1 MKSTEEGFEVSAA
14 SGSGIWR
21 RLAAAV
27 LLCCAVAALVAAPA
41 LAQKP
46 KGKKPHPKPNVAG
59 NLDPTFGKGGKVT
72 VAFPAETEGD
82 VRVKYDLPYSYA
94 SGHIEMAPAPGG
106 KTVVAGATKMVR
118 YLANGQLDKS
128 FGGGEVRI
136 QRPAGRNFVLA
147 AVAVDP
153 QGRVLLAGTA
163 RQMPSNTTPNP
174 LLSSAI
180 LMRFTANGAP
190 DPSFGDGG
198 TLITDFGLG
207 APKGAG
213 GQSYVSPSVGLRS
226 VVVDSQGRPVISG
239 GYVKEF
245 GDCSGS
251 RQAISVGFVGRLTT
265 NGALDPTFGEGG
277 LRQVTD
283 LASFPQ
289 VGFTPTGGLLAVG
302 NGGGSCGNHEA
313 GPTLE
318 LAGMSGEGVLDPNF
332 GFSGFRVIEELG
344 NAPAVTVAPSGKIDL
359 LGPTHN
365 SSRRVKNKEKG
376 KDKPKYK
383 SIPLAEETV
392 TQLLPSG
399 AADPSFSRK
408 GSTQIVHGRDVSL
421 SAIAVDAQ
429 GRLLL
434 AGRVAKRV
442 APNSKK
448 NGLRRSSF
456 LVSRVTAKGE
466 IDRSF
471 GNRGEVRTGFG
482 GPASSFATQIVL
494 LNGGRML
501 VGGGISSPQLASGGG
516 FAIAKYVR

>member
-1 MKSTEEGFEVSAA
+1 MA
-14 SGSGIWR
+14 
-21 RLAAAV
+21 
-27 LLCCAVAALVAAPA
+27 LLCLALLAVAAAPA

-46 KGKKPHPKPNVAG
+46 KGKQPAKANVAG
-59 NLDPTFGKGGKVT
+59 QLDPSFGQGGKVT

-82 VRVKYDLPYSYA
+82 VRVKYDLPYSYT

-118 YLANGQLDKS
+118 FLANGQLDKS

-147 AVAVDP
+147 SVAVDS

-180 LMRFTANGAP
+180 LMRFSANGAP
-190 DPSFGDGG
+190 DPSFGTDG
-198 TLITDFGLG
+198 TLVTDFGLG

-213 GQSYVSPSVGLRS
+213 GEAYVSPSVGLRS
-226 VVVDSQGRPVISG
+226 VVIDGTGRPVISG
-239 GYVKEF
+239 GFVKEF
-245 GDCSGS
+245 GDCSS
-251 RQAISVGFVGRLTT
+251 RSQAISIGFVGRLTDS
-265 NGALDPTFGEGG
+265 GALDPSFGEGG
-277 LRQVTD
+277 LRQLTD

-289 VGFTPTGGLLAVG
+289 VGFTPAGGLLAVG
-302 NGGGSCGNHEA
+302 NGGGGCGKYEA

-318 LAGMSGEGVLDPNF
+318 LAGMNGDGVLDPNF
-332 GFSGFRVIEELG
+332 GFSGFRVIEGLG

-365 SSRRVKNKEKG
+365 SSRRVKNKKKG
-376 KDKPKYK
+376 KDEPKFK
-383 SIPLAEETV
+383 TILTAEETV

-408 GSTQIVHGRDVSL
+408 GETQIVHGRDVSL
-421 SAIAVDAQ
+421 STLAVDAQ
-429 GRLLL
+429 GRILL
-434 AGRVAKRV
+434 AGRIAKRV
-442 APNSKK
+442 APNSRK
-448 NGLRRSSF
+448 NGLTRSSF
-456 LVSRVTAKGE
+456 LVTRVTAKGE

-471 GNRGEVRTGFG
+471 GDKGEVTTGFG
-482 GPASSFATQIVL
+482 GPANSFATQIAL

-501 VGGGISSPQLASGGG
+501 VGGGISSPELSSGGG
-516 FAIAKYVR
+516 FAIAKYKR

>member
-1 MKSTEEGFEVSAA
+1 MSGA
-14 SGSGIWR
+14 SGVGIGWR
-21 RLAAAV
+21 LLAAA
-27 LLCCAVAALVAAPA
+27 LLCLAVAALAAAPA

-46 KGKKPHPKPNVAG
+46 GGGKKQAKPSAAG
-59 NLDPTFGKGGKVT
+59 SLDTTFGKGGKVT
-72 VAFPAETEGD
+72 VAFPAETEGE
-82 VRVKYDLPYSYA
+82 VRVKYDLPFSYN
-94 SGHIEMAPAPGG
+94 SGHIEMAAAPGG

-118 YLANGQLDKS
+118 FLANGQIDKS

-136 QRPAGRNFVLA
+136 PRPAGRNFVLA
-147 AVAVDP
+147 SVAVDS

-180 LMRFTANGAP
+180 LMRFTPTGAP

-198 TLITDFGLG
+198 TLVTDFGLA

-226 VVVDSQGRPVISG
+226 VVVDSQGRPIVSG

-245 GDCSGS
+245 GNCTYSAQS
-251 RQAISVGFVGRLTT
+251 ISVGFVARLTPS
-265 NGALDPTFGEGG
+265 GALDPSFGEGG

-289 VGFTPTGGLLAVG
+289 VGFTPSGGLLAVG
-302 NGGGSCGNHEA
+302 NGGGSCGTYEA
-313 GPTLE
+313 GPALE
-318 LAGMSGEGVLDPNF
+318 LGGMNSEGVLDPNF
-332 GFSGFRVIEELG
+332 GFSGFRVINGLG
-344 NAPAVTVAPSGKIDL
+344 NAPAVAVAPSGKIDL
-359 LGPTHN
+359 LGPSRN
-365 SSRRVKNKEKG
+365 SRQRAKNHKKG
-376 KDKPKYK
+376 KNQPKYTYTP
-383 SIPLAEETV
+383 IAEQTV
-392 TQLLPSG
+392 MQLLPSG
-399 AADPSFSRK
+399 ASDPSFSRT
-408 GSTQIVHGRDVSL
+408 GSTTIVTERGASFA
-421 SAIAVDAQ
+421 AIAVDAQ

-456 LVSRVTAKGE
+456 LVSRMTAKGE
-466 IDRSF
+466 FDRSF
-471 GNRGEVRTGFG
+471 GNKGEVRTGFG
-482 GPASSFATQIVL
+482 GPASSFATQIAL
-494 LNGGRML
+494 LNGNRML
-501 VGGGISSPQLASGGG
+501 VGGGISSPQLSSGGG

>member
-1 MKSTEEGFEVSAA
+1 VSRVD
-14 SGSGIWR
+14 GTGIGR
-21 RLAAAV
+21 RLLTMAVISCALAAI
-27 LLCCAVAALVAAPA
+27 VAAPA

-46 KGKKPHPKPNVAG
+46 GSGKPKGTASPAAG
-59 NLDPTFGKGGKVT
+59 SLDTTFGKGGKVT

-82 VRVKYDLPYSYA
+82 VGVKYDLPYSYN

-136 QRPAGRNFVLA
+136 SRPAGRNFVLA
-147 AVAVDP
+147 SVAVDS

-180 LMRFTANGAP
+180 LMRFTSNGAL

-198 TLITDFGLG
+198 TLVTDFGLG

-213 GQSYVSPSVGLRS
+213 GSSYISPAVGLRS
-226 VVVDSQGRPVISG
+226 VVVDSQGRPLISG

-251 RQAISVGFVGRLTT
+251 SQAISIGFVGRLTAS
-265 NGALDPTFGEGG
+265 GALDPTFGEGG

-289 VGFTPTGGLLAVG
+289 VGFTPAGGLLAVG
-302 NGGGSCGNHEA
+302 NGGGSCGTHER

-318 LAGMSGEGVLDPNF
+318 LAGMNGEGVLDPNF
-332 GFSGFRVIEELG
+332 GFSGFRVIEGLG
-344 NAPAVTVAPSGKIDL
+344 NAPAVTIAPSGKIDL

-365 SSRRVKNKEKG
+365 SREQVKNKKKG
-376 KDKPKYK
+376 KDEPKYTY
-383 SIPLAEETV
+383 IPVAEETV

-408 GSTQIVHGRDVSL
+408 GSTQIVHGRDASL

-448 NGLRRSSF
+448 NGLTRSSF

-471 GNRGEVRTGFG
+471 GNQGEVRTGFG

-501 VGGGISSPQLASGGG
+501 VGGGISSPKLASGGG
-516 FAIAKYVR
+516 FAIAKYLR

>member
-1 MKSTEEGFEVSAA
+1 MGTE
-14 SGSGIWR
+14 GIGR
-21 RLAAAV
+21 RLMTV
-27 LLCCAVAALVAAPA
+27 GLLCLAFVALAAAPA
-41 LAQKP
+41 LAQKAG
-46 KGKKPHPKPNVAG
+46 GKKQGVKPNVAG
-59 NLDPTFGKGGKVT
+59 SLDPTFGKGGKVT

-82 VRVKYDLPYSYA
+82 VRVKYDLPYSYTP
-94 SGHIEMAPAPGG
+94 GHIVMAPAPGG

-118 YLANGQLDKS
+118 YLANGKLDTS

-136 QRPAGRNFVLA
+136 PRPAGRNFVLA
-147 AVAVDP
+147 SAAVDS

-180 LMRFTANGAP
+180 LIRFTVNGAP

-213 GQSYVSPSVGLRS
+213 GQPYVSPSVGLRS
-226 VVVDSQGRPVISG
+226 VVIDSQDRPVISG

-245 GDCSGS
+245 GDCSS
-251 RQAISVGFVGRLTT
+251 RSQAISVGFVGRLTAS
-265 NGALDPTFGEGG
+265 GALDPTFGEGG

-289 VGFTPTGGLLAVG
+289 VGFAPTGGLLAVG
-302 NGGGSCGNHEA
+302 NGGGSCGDHEA

-332 GFSGFRVIEELG
+332 GFSGFRVIEGLG
-344 NAPAVTVAPSGKIDL
+344 NAPAVAVAPSGKIDL

-365 SSRRVKNKEKG
+365 SSQRVKNKKKG
-376 KDKPKYK
+376 KGQPKYK
-383 SIPLAEETV
+383 YIPMAEETI

-408 GSTQIVHGRDVSL
+408 GETQIVHGRDVSL
-421 SAIAVDAQ
+421 STLAVDAQ
-429 GRLLL
+429 GRILL
-434 AGRVAKRV
+434 AGKVAKRV

-471 GNRGEVRTGFG
+471 GNKGEVRTGFG

-494 LNGGRML
+494 LNGNRML
-501 VGGGISSPQLASGGG
+501 VGGGISSPQLSSGGG

>member
-1 MKSTEEGFEVSAA
+1 V
-14 SGSGIWR
+14 SGSGTDGIGR
-21 RLAAAV
+21 RLLAAAISC
-27 LLCCAVAALVAAPA
+27 LAVAALVAAPA

-46 KGKKPHPKPNVAG
+46 KGGKHHAKPAAG
-59 NLDPTFGKGGKVT
+59 SLDTTFGKGGKVT

-82 VRVKYDLPYSYA
+82 VQVKYDLPYSYN

-118 YLANGQLDKS
+118 FLADGQLDKS

-136 QRPAGRNFVLA
+136 QRPPGRNFVLA
-147 AVAVDP
+147 SVAVDS

-180 LMRFTANGAP
+180 LMRFTPDGAP

-198 TLITDFGLG
+198 TLVTDFGLG

-213 GQSYVSPSVGLRS
+213 NQAYVSSSVGLRS
-226 VVVDSQGRPVISG
+226 VAVDSQGRPVISG

-245 GDCSGS
+245 GNCEGRS
-251 RQAISVGFVGRLTT
+251 QAISIGFVGRLTP
-265 NGALDPTFGEGG
+265 NGALDPSFGDGG

-289 VGFTPTGGLLAVG
+289 VGFTPAGGLLAVG
-302 NGGGSCGNHEA
+302 NGGGRCGVYEA
-313 GPTLE
+313 GPSLE
-318 LAGMSGEGVLDPNF
+318 LAGMNGDGVLDPNF
-332 GFSGFRVIEELG
+332 GFSGFRVIEGLG
-344 NAPAVTVAPSGKIDL
+344 NAPAVAVAPSGKIDL
-359 LGPTHN
+359 LGPTH
-365 SSRRVKNKEKG
+365 SSTQRVKNKKKG
-376 KDKPKYK
+376 KDEPKYK
-383 SIPLAEETV
+383 YVPIAEETV

-408 GSTQIVHGRDVSL
+408 GSTQIIHGRDASL
-421 SAIAVDAQ
+421 SVLAVDAQ

-442 APNSKK
+442 APQSKK
-448 NGLRRSSF
+448 NGLTRSSF
-456 LVSRVTAKGE
+456 LVVRVTNKGE

-482 GPASSFATQIVL
+482 GPASSFATQIAL
-494 LNGGRML
+494 LNGNRML
-501 VGGGISSPQLASGGG
+501 VGGGISSSDLSTGGG
-516 FAIAKYVR
+516 YAIAKYLR

>member
-1 MKSTEEGFEVSAA
+1 VSGV
-14 SGSGIWR
+14 SGVGIGR

-27 LLCCAVAALVAAPA
+27 LLCCALLAVAAAPA
-41 LAQKP
+41 LARKP
-46 KGKKPHPKPNVAG
+46 AKKPGKANVAG
-59 NLDPTFGKGGKVT
+59 SLDTTFGKGGKVT
-72 VAFPAETEGD
+72 VAFPAETEGG
-82 VRVKYDLPYSYA
+82 VRVKYDLPYSYN
-94 SGHIEMAPAPGG
+94 SGHIEMAAAPGG

-118 YLANGQLDKS
+118 FLANGQLDKS

-136 QRPAGRNFVLA
+136 PRPPGRNFVLA
-147 AVAVDP
+147 SVAVDS

-180 LMRFTANGAP
+180 LMRFTADGAP

-198 TLITDFGLG
+198 TLITDFGLA

-245 GDCSGS
+245 GDCSYS
-251 RQAISVGFVGRLTT
+251 SQAISVGFVARLTA

-289 VGFTPTGGLLAVG
+289 VGFTPAGGLLAVG
-302 NGGGSCGNHEA
+302 NGGGSCGTYEA

-318 LAGMSGEGVLDPNF
+318 LAGMNGDGVLDPNF
-332 GFSGFRVIEELG
+332 GFSGFRVINSLG

-359 LGPTHN
+359 LGPSRN
-365 SSRRVKNKEKG
+365 SRQRVKNHKNG
-376 KDKPKYK
+376 KKQPKYTY
-383 SIPLAEETV
+383 IPVAEQTV
-392 TQLLPSG
+392 TQLLPTG
-399 AADPSFSRK
+399 AADPSFSRT
-408 GSTQIVHGRDVSL
+408 GSTNIVTERSASF

-442 APNSKK
+442 APNSPK

-456 LVSRVTAKGE
+456 LVSRMTAKGE
-466 IDRSF
+466 FDRGF
-471 GNRGEVRTGFG
+471 GNNGEVRTGFG

-501 VGGGISSPQLASGGG
+501 VGGGITSPQLSSGGG